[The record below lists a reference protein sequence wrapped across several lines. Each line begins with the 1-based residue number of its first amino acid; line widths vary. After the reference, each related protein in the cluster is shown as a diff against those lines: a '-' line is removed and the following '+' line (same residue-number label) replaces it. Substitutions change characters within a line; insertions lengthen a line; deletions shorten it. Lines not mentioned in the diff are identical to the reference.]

1 MNINS
6 TQSATSNNFYPN
18 PTSKQTLKMIEGV
31 TAEYESQTLLFTDER
46 LKLAAQSVTNQVA
59 RRTTA
64 PDYEHVNRKKI
75 EKDSTNKKIDEIRK
89 RLDSNDTPHLQTLTK
104 RVKVR

>member
-18 PTSKQTLKMIEGV
+18 PTNKQTLKIIKGV
-31 TAEYESQTLLFTDER
+31 TDKYESQTLLFTDER
-46 LKLAAQSVTNQVA
+46 LKLAAQNVTYQAA

-64 PDYEHVNRKKI
+64 PDYERVNRNEIKT
-75 EKDSTNKKIDEIRK
+75 DSTNKKIDEIRV
-89 RLDSNDTPHLQTLTK
+89 RLASNNTPHPQTLTN
-104 RVKVR
+104 RVKVQ